1 MQAIQPREAVAEAAR
16 AIIAADGIEA
26 LYNSRLFAARLGDR
40 VPTAKR
46 ETRVLGQALAD
57 GVVSRIHEAGTGRK
71 LILPQLASQIE
82 DAHGYQRELT
92 LWAVMLVDSLL
103 SGETMPVT
111 SPALAPAHTP
121 APDVATKPV
130 PPSANAFN
138 TTPALLPV
146 EEKRVPPQAVERPA
160 SAASS
165 VLSDWKNTPR
175 ATIIAAIA
183 LTIFVTPVIGAVSA
197 DALQPFVT
205 GWKAYPEDAVDSL
218 ITGAA
223 FALPVMAFAVAGF
236 RGSAV
241 IGCMVVIV
249 ASVLVKLAGGSV
261 ILDTMAGFFVA
272 ALLQGGA
279 SVVTEAFLL
288 MRGSSRTGFLSM
300 AIAGAIYA
308 TAGGFFLAV
317 PWLLFEMG
325 SGSSS
330 PALNAY
336 ALVGLLIGGSIAGGF
351 AAILF
356 APLLRRLSAAA
367 VVGRAGRS

>member
-1 MQAIQPREAVAEAAR
+1 MQTIQPREAVAEAAR

-26 LYNSRLFAARLGDR
+26 LYNSRVFAARLGDR

-57 GVVSRIHEAGTGRK
+57 GVVSRIREAGAGRK

-103 SGETMPVT
+103 SGETMPMT
-111 SPALAPAHTP
+111 SPAP
-121 APDVATKPV
+121 APVLTPEPQVVTKPV
-130 PPSANAFN
+130 PPPAKAVD
-138 TTPALLPV
+138 TTPAPSRT
-146 EEKRVPPQAVERPA
+146 EEKRAPPQIVERPA
-160 SAASS
+160 SAATSI
-165 VLSDWKNTPR
+165 LCDWKNTPR
-175 ATIIAAIA
+175 ATLIAAIA
-183 LTIFVTPVIGAVSA
+183 LTVFITPLIGAVSA
-197 DALQPFVT
+197 DALLPFVT
-205 GWKAYPEDAVDSL
+205 GWKAYPEDAADSL

-223 FALPVMAFAVAGF
+223 FSLPLMAFAIAGF

-241 IGCMVVIV
+241 VGCMVVIA
-249 ASVLVKLAGGSV
+249 ASLLVKLAGGSV
-261 ILDTMAGFFVA
+261 ILNSMAGFLVA

-279 SVVTEAFLL
+279 SVTAEAFLL

-300 AIAGAIYA
+300 TIAGAIYA
-308 TAGGFFLAV
+308 AAGGFFLAV

-330 PALNAY
+330 PALNVY
-336 ALVGLLIGGSIAGGF
+336 ALVGLLIGGGLAGGL
-351 AAILF
+351 AVIIF
-356 APLLRRLSAAA
+356 APLLRKVSASAM
-367 VVGRAGRS
+367 VGRASRS

>member
-1 MQAIQPREAVAEAAR
+1 MQAIQQREAVAEAAR

-138 TTPALLPV
+138 TTPALPPV
-146 EEKRVPPQAVERPA
+146 EEKRVPPQALERPA

-165 VLSDWKNTPR
+165 VLSDWKKKMRR
-175 ATIIAAIA
+175 ARH
-183 LTIFVTPVIGAVSA
+183 S
-197 DALQPFVT
+197 
-205 GWKAYPEDAVDSL
+205 SL
-218 ITGAA
+218 
-223 FALPVMAFAVAGF
+223 
-236 RGSAV
+236 
-241 IGCMVVIV
+241 
-249 ASVLVKLAGGSV
+249 
-261 ILDTMAGFFVA
+261 
-272 ALLQGGA
+272 
-279 SVVTEAFLL
+279 
-288 MRGSSRTGFLSM
+288 
-300 AIAGAIYA
+300 
-308 TAGGFFLAV
+308 
-317 PWLLFEMG
+317 
-325 SGSSS
+325 
-330 PALNAY
+330 
-336 ALVGLLIGGSIAGGF
+336 
-351 AAILF
+351 
-356 APLLRRLSAAA
+356 PLL
-367 VVGRAGRS
+367 